1 MNIFCLSAKLFDV
14 IIKIALHIS
23 KWSFWRQFINFQ
35 VRNLFLFAQS
45 TITIFSFFAKVPVGA
60 WKLHFTWSEKPFT
73 AVCYFWEESLFC
85 LFWTFTR
92 KIWTSLWTS
101 INNVAK
107 AICYVSKK
115 KQTKQVSFCKLSC
128 LIKIAEYELVKIS
141 RLTEVFPAVYSN
153 LRSTCT
159 EIYFDGNQCFDKRF
173 SSRALPESEREPV
186 GLSGNLFN
194 IVVKT
199 AFYISKRS
207 FWRFC
212 IDLESRNNWIY
223 ATIDE
228 KIFSPL
234 AKIFVRGSKTVF
246 YVFRRKCWSN
256 MTFWRKQSSSF
267 LVV

>member
-1 MNIFCLSAKLFDV
+1 MIREAFYGSVFFLRRKLVLYFLNLYQKCLDFIV
-14 IIKIALHIS
+14 NFHQQCC
-23 KWSFWRQFINFQ
+23 WSYLLRVQ
-35 VRNLFLFAQS
+35 
-45 TITIFSFFAKVPVGA
+45 
-60 WKLHFTWSEKPFT
+60 
-73 AVCYFWEESLFC
+73 
-85 LFWTFTR
+85 
-92 KIWTSLWTS
+92 
-101 INNVAK
+101 
-107 AICYVSKK
+107 K
-115 KQTKQVSFCKLSC
+115 KQTKQVSFCKLSFFM
-128 LIKIAEYELVKIS
+128 KIAEYELVKIG
-141 RLTEVFPAVYSN
+141 RLTEVFPAGYSN

-159 EIYFDGNQCFDKRF
+159 ENYFDGNQCFDKRF

-207 FWRFC
+207 FWRLC
-212 IDLESRNNWIY
+212 IDLKSRNNWIF
-223 ATIDE
+223 ATIDQ

>member
-1 MNIFCLSAKLFDV
+1 MNIFGLSAKLFDV

-23 KWSFWRQFINFQ
+23 RWSFWRQFINFQ

-60 WKLHFTWSEKPFT
+60 WKLHFTWSEKLFT
-73 AVCYFWEESLFC
+73 AVCSFWEESLFC
-85 LFWTFTR
+85 LFWTFTT
-92 KIWTSLWTS
+92 KNWTSLWTS

-107 AICYVSKK
+107 AICYLSKK
-115 KQTKQVSFCKLSC
+115 KQTKQVSFCNLGFF
-128 LIKIAEYELVKIS
+128 IKIAEYELVKIN
-141 RLTEVFPAVYSN
+141 RPTEGFPAGYSN
-153 LRSTCT
+153 LRSTST
-159 EIYFDGNQCFDKRF
+159 ENYFDGEQCFDKRF

-194 IVVKT
+194 MVVKT

-207 FWRFC
+207 FWRLC
-212 IDLESRNNWIY
+212 IDLKCRNNWIF
-223 ATIDE
+223 ATIDQ
-228 KIFSPL
+228 KVFSPF
-234 AKIFVRGSKTVF
+234 AKNFVRGSKTVF

-256 MTFWRKQSSSF
+256 MTFWWKQSSRF

>member
-1 MNIFCLSAKLFDV
+1 MNIFGLSAKLFDV

-23 KWSFWRQFINFQ
+23 RWSFWRQFINFQ

-60 WKLHFTWSEKPFT
+60 WKLHFTWSEKLFT
-73 AVCYFWEESLFC
+73 AVCSFWEESLFC
-85 LFWTFTR
+85 LFWTFTT
-92 KIWTSLWTS
+92 KNWTSLWTS

-107 AICYVSKK
+107 AICYLSKK
-115 KQTKQVSFCKLSC
+115 KQTKQVSFCNLGFF
-128 LIKIAEYELVKIS
+128 IKIAEYELVKIN
-141 RLTEVFPAVYSN
+141 RPTEGFPAGYSN
-153 LRSTCT
+153 LRSTST
-159 EIYFDGNQCFDKRF
+159 ENYFDGEQCFDKRF

-194 IVVKT
+194 MVVKT

-207 FWRFC
+207 FWRLF
-212 IDLESRNNWIY
+212 IDLKCRNNWIF
-223 ATIDE
+223 ATIDQ
-228 KIFSPL
+228 KVFSPF
-234 AKIFVRGSKTVF
+234 AKNFVRGSKTVF

-256 MTFWRKQSSSF
+256 MTFWWKQSSRF